1 MTRKFKFR
9 LLMSALLMGYSALST
24 AIEYKTNAICDKTVG
39 FCADWMGVSVALTE
53 MYLGKDAEKKLMA
66 IINKVGIENF
76 DASEFTMSGGLT
88 CHTKEKMCWTSRLRE
103 QQDKK
108 AMKVLFGD

>member
-1 MTRKFKFR
+1 MTRKLKFR
-9 LLMSALLMGYSALST
+9 LLVSVFLMGYSALSN
-24 AIEYKTNAICDKTVG
+24 AVEYKTNAICDKTAG

-66 IINKVGIENF
+66 NIKKVGMENF
-76 DASEFTMSGGLT
+76 DPTEFTMSGGLT
-88 CHTKEKMCWTSRLRE
+88 CHTKEKICWTSRLRDR
-103 QQDKK
+103 QDQK